1 MQSPILDTAKHGQDT
16 VTSESRT
23 IMRIF
28 KTLLILF
35 MVLQANQALASFEST
50 LFTRHYETY
59 SSMDEA
65 KKAAGPSNK
74 GIFVYYTRAKC
85 PPCDYLRGAILWKNE
100 VASVISR
107 GFVFTAVWGSSMGH
121 AERQFYRETYGD
133 FGAPTF
139 LLFNSKGEYVCTS
152 RGGFRDAEHAIKLT
166 QSLRTLISEGRDKP
180 ASSPT
185 DCNIVGQT

>member
-1 MQSPILDTAKHGQDT
+1 MI
-16 VTSESRT
+16 
-23 IMRIF
+23 IF
-28 KTLLILF
+28 KYFIAFFISLPS
-35 MVLQANQALASFEST
+35 NHALASFEST
-50 LFTRHYETY
+50 LFTNHYETY

-65 KKAAGPSNK
+65 KKAAGPSSK
-74 GIFVYYTRAKC
+74 GIFVYYTRSRC
-85 PPCDYLRGAILWKNE
+85 PPCDYLRGAILGKSE